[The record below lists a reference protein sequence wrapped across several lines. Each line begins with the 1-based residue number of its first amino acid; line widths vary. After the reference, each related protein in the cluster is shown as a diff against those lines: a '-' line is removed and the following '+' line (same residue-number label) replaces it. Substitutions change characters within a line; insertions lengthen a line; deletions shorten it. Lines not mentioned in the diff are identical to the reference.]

1 MKVQG
6 DSEQTIARCTGQEDR
21 ESGVGWHPA
30 RIEFSSLL
38 NPGGGST
45 CRGGSVA
52 LFVSGVNSRC
62 RDFPS
67 IHLESTVIF
76 GMPH

>member
-1 MKVQG
+1 M
-6 DSEQTIARCTGQEDR
+6 A
-21 ESGVGWHPA
+21 SGS
-30 RIEFSSLL
+30 IEFSSLL